1 MTKLTLQARLFFSH
15 VLVTIVGVSASSIV
29 GNFFSPRFFQTHLRA
44 LEGRGLTIRT
54 ANTQLLE
61 VFEIAWTRGTFWSFS
76 IGTLAAAILSYWIAK
91 RILQPLNQLETIV
104 YQFANGKLDERMPH
118 LEIAELDRLAMS
130 FNRMAT
136 AIEEVEQKRR
146 EIIDDLTHELRT
158 PLTIIRGRLEE
169 ITDGIIIANS
179 QIYFQLIRETKRLQ
193 RLVNDLQ
200 ELSLAETGN
209 LSLDLQPTNLYD
221 VLQPLAE
228 RFADQLLDSDREF
241 YLDCPQNL
249 PYVMVDS
256 DRLEQILVNLLSN
269 AIRHTP
275 QGSIVLRATLQSD
288 KPNGQGDSPTL
299 SERPTASLARASRLC
314 RPRATC
320 PDRGC
325 ASQRVWIAVTDT
337 GSGIAEADK
346 NCVFQRFWRSSKSRS
361 QKYSGTGIGLAICR
375 RLVELH
381 RGQIFVES
389 QLGVGSTFK
398 FFLPINN

>member
-1 MTKLTLQARLFFSH
+1 MTKLTLQSRLFLSH
-15 VLVTIVGVSASSIV
+15 VLVTIVGVTASSVV
-29 GNFFSPRFFQTHLRA
+29 GNFFSPRFFQTNLRA

-54 ANTQLLE
+54 ANAQLLE
-61 VFEIAWTRGTFWSFS
+61 VFETAWTRGTFWSFF
-76 IGTLAAAILSYWIAK
+76 IGMLAAAILSYWIAK
-91 RILQPLNQLETIV
+91 RIVQPLDRLETIV

-118 LEIAELDRLAMS
+118 LEIAELDRLAMG
-130 FNRMAT
+130 FNRMAAT
-136 AIEEVEQKRR
+136 LEEVEQKRR

-169 ITDGIIIANS
+169 IADGIIVANS

-209 LSLDLQPTNLYD
+209 LSLDLQPTNLYN
-221 VLQPLAE
+221 VLHPLTE
-228 RFADQLLDSDREF
+228 RFADQLLDSDRSLN
-241 YLDCPQNL
+241 LDCPKDL
-249 PYVMVDS
+249 PYVLVDS

-275 QGSIVLRATLQSD
+275 QGSISVRSYIESD
-288 KPNGQGDSPTL
+288 
-299 SERPTASLARASRLC
+299 
-314 RPRATC
+314 
-320 PDRGC
+320 
-325 ASQRVWIAVTDT
+325 RVWIAVTDT
-337 GSGIAEADK
+337 GSGIAEAELSR
-346 NCVFQRFWRSSKSRS
+346 VFQRFWRSSNSRS

-389 QLGVGSTFK
+389 QVGVGSTFK
-398 FFLPINN
+398 FFLPIND